1 MDKTMLKETP
11 YAPLAEF
18 SRKIAAEGCVLLKND
33 NNVLPIKEDNKVSI
47 FGRTQID
54 YLKSGTGSGGL
65 VHTEYTVNITEGLL
79 ANPKINVNE
88 ELLDIYK
95 NWLLDNPFDEGQG
108 WATEPWFQEE
118 YVPDDA
124 VVKKA
129 RDISDVA
136 IIVLGRRAGEDRDNV
151 AEKGSWYLTD
161 KEEALLEV
169 VSKYFE
175 NTVVLLNVGN
185 IIDMKWVEKYNIKA
199 AAYIWQG
206 GQEGGNAVADMLSG
220 ITSPNGRLSDT
231 IAKDINDYPSSN
243 SFGNPD
249 FNIYGEDIYVGYR
262 YFETFAPEKVLYPFG
277 FGLTYT
283 DFEIGFIGGNHK
295 DGKITLDVSVKNIGE
310 KEGREIVQVY
320 VEAPQG
326 KLGKAKRSLCAFAK
340 TGVIEPGKTEN
351 VKIEFGYSDIASYD
365 DSGITG
371 NKSCYVLEAGE
382 YGICVGKNVREA
394 KKVFS
399 FGEDELVVVEKL
411 TEAMAPEREFDVLY
425 PDADFNKAYRKVS
438 TRTVDYQK
446 RINDNL
452 PKTIEYTGDKG
463 ISLIDVKNGRN
474 TMEEFLAQ
482 LSDTALKCMVIGEGM
497 SSHKGRPGNAG
508 VFGGVS
514 EELAD
519 LKIPVVSVHDGP
531 SGIRMD
537 NGDTA
542 TSMPNGTLIACTWDI
557 EAAMKLYEYAGVELY
572 THKVDSLLGPGI
584 NIHRSPLNGRNF
596 EYLSEDPHLAGK
608 IGAALVRGLAVH
620 KKSATAKHFAANSQ
634 EFNRREVDA
643 VVSERALR
651 EIYLKPFEL
660 CVKEGGLKTLMT
672 SYNPI
677 NGHWSALN
685 YELNTVILREEWGY
699 DGMVMTDWWPKLS
712 YVEGMEY
719 DNLRDMV
726 AAQNDVFM
734 LFSDAL
740 TSKNNILP
748 SLEDKT
754 LTRGQLQ
761 RCAANV
767 LRFIMQTDTFKRFE
781 ENGGK
786 KEPSLRERADELS
799 EVFIYNQPKN
809 EEMIEYKIDK
819 EGKCL
824 LCVDYISTGAEI
836 SQSVINATINGE
848 INVNATVSGTNGET
862 KRTYMDFTAY
872 KSEGTIKLMF
882 QNQVIVE
889 SISIKK

>member
-1 MDKTMLKETP
+1 MDKTILKETP
-11 YAPLAEF
+11 YAPLAEL
-18 SRKIAAEGCVLLKND
+18 SRRLAAEGCVLLKNE
-33 NNVLPIKEDNKVSI
+33 NNILPIREDNKVSV

-54 YLKSGTGSGGL
+54 YLKSGIGSGGL
-65 VHTEYTVNITEGLL
+65 VHTEYTVNIIDGLL
-79 ANPKINVNE
+79 ANEKIKVNE
-88 ELLDIYK
+88 ELLETYRA
-95 NWLLDNPFDEGQG
+95 WLAEHPFDEGGG

-118 YVPDDA
+118 YIPDEE
-124 VVKKA
+124 VMKKA
-129 RDISDVA
+129 RNTSDTA
-136 IIVLGRRAGEDRDNV
+136 IIVLGRRAGEDRDNA

-169 VSKYFE
+169 VSRYFE

-185 IIDMKWVEKYNIKA
+185 IIDMKWVKKYNIKA
-199 AAYIWQG
+199 VVYIWQG

-220 ITSPNGRLSDT
+220 ITSPSGRLSDT
-231 IAKDINDYPSSN
+231 IAYDISDYPSSN

-262 YFETFAPEKVLYPFG
+262 YFETFVPEKVLYPFG
-277 FGLTYT
+277 FGLSYT
-283 DFEIGFIGGNHK
+283 DFEIEFIGGSNK
-295 DGKITLDVSVKNIGE
+295 DGKITLDVSVKNIGNR
-310 KEGREIVQVY
+310 EGREIVQVY

-340 TGVIEPGKTEN
+340 TDVIEPGKTTN
-351 VKIEFGYSDIASYD
+351 VKLEINSSDLASYD

-371 NKSCYVLEAGE
+371 NKSCYVLESGE
-382 YGICVGKNVREA
+382 YGIYVGKNVREA
-394 KKVFS
+394 RKVFS
-399 FGEDELVVVEKL
+399 FYEDELTVTQRL
-411 TEAMAPEREFDVLY
+411 TEALAPEREFEVLY
-425 PDADFNKAYRKVS
+425 PDADFKEAYRRVS

-452 PKTIEYTGDKG
+452 PKTIEYTGNKG
-463 ISLIDVKNGRN
+463 ISLIDVKNGKC
-474 TMEEFLAQ
+474 TMEDFLTQ

-497 SSHKGRPGNAG
+497 SSPKGRPGNAG

-514 EELAD
+514 EELAE

-542 TSMPNGTLIACTWDI
+542 TSLPNGTLLACAWDT
-557 EAAMKLYEYAGVELY
+557 EAAEELYEYLGVELY
-572 THKVDSLLGPGI
+572 THKIDSLLGPGV

-596 EYLSEDPHLAGK
+596 EYFSEDPYLAGK
-608 IGAALVRGLAVH
+608 MGAALVRGLAVH

-634 EFNRREVDA
+634 EFHRRDVDA

-677 NGHWSALN
+677 NGRWSALN

-699 DGMVMTDWWPKLS
+699 EGMVMTDWWPKLS
-712 YVEGMEY
+712 CDEGMEY

-734 LFSDAL
+734 LFPEAL
-740 TSKNNILP
+740 TSSNNIIA
-748 SLEDKT
+748 SLENNT

-767 LRFIMQTDTFKRFE
+767 LKFIMQTDTFKRYE

-786 KEPSLRERADELS
+786 TEPSLRERVDELS
-799 EVFIYNQPKN
+799 EEFTYERPKN
-809 EEMIEYKIDK
+809 EEIVEYKIDN

-824 LCVDYISTGAEI
+824 LCVDYISDGSEI
-836 SQSVINATINGE
+836 SQTVIAAKINDE
-848 INVNATVSGTNGET
+848 INVNATVGGTNGKT
-862 KRTYMDFTAY
+862 KRAYMDFTAY
-872 KSEGTIKLMF
+872 KNEGTIQLTF
-882 QNQVIVE
+882 QNQVRIE
-889 SISIKK
+889 RISIKK